1 MKKILVVDD
10 DDEVL
15 ETIQLILEIGGY
27 DVEPLN
33 DAELIF
39 ERIEEFEPNLIILD
53 VVLGKIDGRTICTQI
68 KGHSDTKQIPIL
80 MMSGLYDLKE
90 ISEMDC
96 APDDFMQKPF
106 KMDILL
112 EKIEKLVNR
121 KTVSKYDIN

>member
-10 DDEVL
+10 DDDVL

-39 ERIEEFEPNLIILD
+39 ERIADFEPNLVLLD
-53 VVLGKIDGRTICTQI
+53 VVLGKIDGRTICSQI
-68 KGHSDTKQIPIL
+68 KGHDDTKHIPVL
-80 MMSGLYDLKE
+80 MMSGLYDLNE
-90 ISEMDC
+90 VNGMDC

-112 EKIEKLVNR
+112 EKIEKLVSR
-121 KTVSKYDIN
+121 KKVSNQNIN